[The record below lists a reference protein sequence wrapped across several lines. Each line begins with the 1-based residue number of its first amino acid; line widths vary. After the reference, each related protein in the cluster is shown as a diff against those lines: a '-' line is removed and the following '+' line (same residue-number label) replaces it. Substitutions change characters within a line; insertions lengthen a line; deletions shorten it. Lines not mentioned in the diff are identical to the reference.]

1 MAKETPSVVEIKNQL
16 VDSLKK
22 DKTGH
27 LSENVI
33 GQAAVDSMIE
43 QLREMRP
50 GAISSGDL
58 QKFESCDRPE
68 FFSESTSALVKLFR
82 EKVAI
87 EIKVSQEK
95 LLAEFMG
102 KIREFLMQ
110 AFATSNVV
118 EISKIREEL
127 GIYHNKNHKI
137 PNGAFLDA
145 LPKFGAVHEC
155 QRLLYMLSEFYA
167 CKNQQDWLG
176 VGNQFS
182 TLEEF
187 LCFFDI
193 YLSDQERADIIV
205 KLRDEAGILTLEQ
218 FEIVYQ
224 QNLEQL
230 LNPANQD
237 RIEEILKGVVKQI
250 ELSNASTYSKRE
262 RWEKLDSFGLCLMR
276 SIERVRNG
284 DKPQI
289 TIDSWTR
296 SNRHTTSLAP
306 KEQLIAALAAYKVKV
321 LGEDGKEKEV
331 RLYYTIKELKQIA
344 SDVVLELFDD
354 ANQDRLEEIQRKI
367 REMQSAV
374 ASSSDFSQVS
384 QHWQRIQY
392 LANRLTQTVQRIKSG
407 ESARNDLEELLR
419 SNSES
424 EPVLERKKLL
434 ELLKAY
440 KVKVTDKKGQ
450 TREMPIYQDLDDII
464 ARINKLE
471 DIEAELGIIS
481 QFSHDGRRGN
491 LAQEVAVLSALA
503 ELHKNLKSGNSFAL
517 SQSYPYGGSDWT
529 GRSGQLDPES
539 GSVLGGKLVKL
550 REEAE
555 CAVLKRVLPGETI
568 ADGGDR
574 EEMVNTL
581 LKKLIA
587 DKNYQ
592 GAFLLGRVATHFQ
605 PNRPLFPVE
614 ELFVIQSYL
623 NGVRQIEELHQPR
636 IATVHLQRAAA
647 ARSNIIPTAEL
658 KMRLGALKKEFPG
671 EYDKGTRDS
680 MLRENSSA
688 SPSQLDYR
696 ALPSLVVPSR

>member
-1 MAKETPSVVEIKNQL
+1 MEIKKQL
-16 VDSLKK
+16 VDSLEK
-22 DKTGH
+22 DKNGH
-27 LSENVI
+27 LAENVI
-33 GQAAVDSMIE
+33 GQAAVNYMIE
-43 QLREMRP
+43 QLSEMRP
-50 GAISSGDL
+50 GAISSEEL
-58 QKFESCDRPE
+58 QKFESCDRPD

-95 LLAEFMG
+95 LLAEFMA

-110 AFATSNVV
+110 AFATTNVV

-127 GIYHNKNHKI
+127 GIYNNKNYKI

-145 LPKFGAVHEC
+145 LPKFGDVHEC
-155 QRLLYMLSEFYA
+155 QRLLNLLSEFYDY
-167 CKNQQDWLG
+167 KNQQDWLG
-176 VGNQFS
+176 VGNQFFK
-182 TLEEF
+182 LDEF

-193 YLSDQERADIIV
+193 YLSDQERADMIA
-205 KLRDEAGILTLEQ
+205 KLRNEAGILTLEQ

-224 QNLEQL
+224 RNLEQL

-237 RIEEILKGVVKQI
+237 RIEEILKGIVKQI
-250 ELSNASTYSKRE
+250 DLSNASTYSKRD
-262 RWEKLDSFGLCLMR
+262 RWEKLDSFGVCLLR

-284 DKPQI
+284 GKPQI
-289 TIDSWTR
+289 TIDSWTH

-331 RLYYTIKELKQIA
+331 RLYYTIKELKKIA

-354 ANQDRLEEIQRKI
+354 ANQDRLEEIQGKI
-367 REMQSAV
+367 REMQRDV

-392 LANRLTQTVQRIKSG
+392 LANRLTQTVQRMKSG
-407 ESARNDLEELLR
+407 ESARSNLEELLR
-419 SNSES
+419 FDSES
-424 EPVLERKKLL
+424 EPVLEKKKFL

-450 TREMPIYQDLDDII
+450 TKEMPIYQDLDDII

-481 QFSHDGRRGN
+481 QFSYDARRGN
-491 LAQEVAVLSALA
+491 LAQEVAGLRALA

-517 SQSYPYGGSDWT
+517 SQSYSYDGSDWT
-529 GRSGQLDPES
+529 GRSSPLDPES
-539 GSVLGGKLVKL
+539 GSVLGGKLVTM
-550 REEAE
+550 RDEAE
-555 CAVLKRVLPGETI
+555 RAVLKRVLPGETI

-574 EEMVNTL
+574 GEMVNAL

-592 GAFLLGRVATHFQ
+592 GAFLLGRVAMHFQ

-614 ELFVIQSYL
+614 EFFVIQSYL
-623 NGVRQIEELHQPR
+623 DGVRQMEELNQPR
-636 IATVHLQRAAA
+636 IATVHLQSAAA
-647 ARSNIIPTAEL
+647 ARSNIIPIAEL
-658 KMRLGALKKEFPG
+658 KLRLDTLKKEFP
-671 EYDKGTRDS
+671 EDYDKGTQDS
-680 MLRENSSA
+680 LLRENTSA
-688 SPSQLDYR
+688 PPPHF
-696 ALPSLVVPSR
+696 ANKTLPSLVVPSR